1 MDLCLQAGKY
11 VWKTY
16 KEVYDLVIKVVN
28 AIRTCGVEE
37 VSFLVLLED
46 YLILFISIFA
56 LTYYFWWFI
65 ERKMWYLRCQLPRV
79 DYRHGGEWI
88 CSFSVW
94 VVNLVYCLVQIWVL
108 ESHWYYFDSKIDAG
122 LQCSWPPLCP
132 SVRHFR

>member
-1 MDLCLQAGKY
+1 MQAGKY

-56 LTYYFWWFI
+56 LTYYF
-65 ERKMWYLRCQLPRV
+65 
-79 DYRHGGEWI
+79 
-88 CSFSVW
+88 
-94 VVNLVYCLVQIWVL
+94 
-108 ESHWYYFDSKIDAG
+108 
-122 LQCSWPPLCP
+122 
-132 SVRHFR
+132 